1 MADRKVLYRSGGS
14 FNELAPAADRVKAIG
29 MLSGG
34 LTVTL
39 ETVGGATAQLDDFA
53 AQFNLSA
60 GIDFAVNGTKLGG
73 TSGDTVIGDVGGYV
87 NFTPTTTTVR
97 GCLDG
102 IDTKLGILSQ
112 GIGIVTF
119 TTGEAFTAGQIAK
132 ISANNTAMKAL
143 ATSLANARVI
153 GVAETPIVFP
163 GSGDITTGDG
173 ALIADVQLV
182 AGLTLAFA
190 DEIFLS
196 PAVSGSGTNVEPTV
210 AGQVIIKV
218 GEIMDASTY
227 NIATGRGAAMI
238 LQIEPPTL
246 IA

>member
-39 ETVGGATAQLDDFA
+39 ETVGGATAQLDDFGT
-53 AQFNLSA
+53 QFNLSN

-73 TSGDTVIGDVGGYV
+73 TSGDTKIGDAGGFT
-87 NFTPTTTTVR
+87 NFTPASATVR
-97 GCLDG
+97 GCLTG
-102 IDTKLGILSQ
+102 IDTKLGVLSQ
-112 GIGIVTF
+112 GIGVVTF
-119 TTGEAFTAGQIAK
+119 VLGEAFTTGQIAK
-132 ISANNTAMKAL
+132 ISANNTVMKAL
-143 ATSLANARVI
+143 ATSLVNARVV
-153 GVAETPIVFP
+153 GVAEGPLAFP

-173 ALIADVQLV
+173 ALIQNVQLA
-182 AGLTLAFA
+182 AGLTVAFA
-190 DEIFLS
+190 DEVFLS
-196 PAVSGSGTNVEPTV
+196 PSVSGSGTNVEPTV

-218 GEIMDASTY
+218 GEIIDASGY
-227 NIATGRGAAMI
+227 VIGTGLGASM
-238 LQIEPPTL
+238 LLRIEPPTL